1 MKKAYLFGAAAL
13 LILLIV
19 VAYIASNRQK
29 EEAACPPQVVGSMAE
44 PVVRIL
50 NFDDADDEVLPL
62 NRSEP
67 AVRRADPEIRIP
79 TLTYVT
85 RPQKYKESLVV
96 GPPEYI
102 FQKKN
107 EYEAQVENYPD
118 IPMGGPQPLSPFLN
132 QSCSNVYTPKTP
144 YTPKPRPDF
153 GEITP
158 TSTDRLEKLL
168 EAQRDRSSEWATRLR
183 DMERELIEMI
193 ERQGSGPYESPDS
206 TLSPIDEERL
216 VEY

>member
-19 VAYIASNRQK
+19 VAYIASNRQE
-29 EEAACPPQVVGSMAE
+29 EEAVCPP
-44 PVVRIL
+44 
-50 NFDDADDEVLPL
+50 
-62 NRSEP
+62 
-67 AVRRADPEIRIP
+67 
-79 TLTYVT
+79 
-85 RPQKYKESLVV
+85 KVV
-96 GPPEYI
+96 GPTAAPLVLVNDAPQNVARQLFADGE
-102 FQKKN
+102 FMTDEELN
-107 EYEAQVENYPD
+107 ERLEKLRDPGPP
-118 IPMGGPQPLSPFLN
+118 IGGPQPLSPFLN
-132 QSCSNVYTPKTP
+132 QSCSKVYTPKTP

-183 DMERELIEMI
+183 DMESECIEMI
-193 ERQGSGPYESPDS
+193 ERQGSGPYESPDC